1 MNTQMNNP
9 LAGGVLV
16 DPPFNFS
23 TRSEKGQERAPSQ
36 HYGCMTLDE
45 IVAYPVAAKTAAD
58 AFLFLWVPPPHTLYA
73 EPIMKAWGFTFSGLA
88 FVWIK
93 TTKNANVTPLS
104 VTAAP
109 GAKSPWHTGM
119 GFGTRANA
127 ELCWLGRRGKPQRLS
142 KGVHQLIVAPVRE
155 HSRKPDAMYERIEEF
170 CAGPYLELFAR
181 QRRPGWISLG
191 DEVDRFTALEQAS

>member
-1 MNTQMNNP
+1 
-9 LAGGVLV
+9 
-16 DPPFNFS
+16 
-23 TRSEKGQERAPSQ
+23 
-36 HYGCMTLDE
+36 
-45 IVAYPVAAKTAAD
+45 
-58 AFLFLWVPPPHTLYA
+58 
-73 EPIMKAWGFTFSGLA
+73 
-88 FVWIK
+88 
-93 TTKNANVTPLS
+93 
-104 VTAAP
+104 
-109 GAKSPWHTGM
+109 M

-191 DEVDRFTALEQAS
+191 DEVDRFTALEHPS